1 MINRQMRSVEL
12 WQVSENTEQLFG
24 NDEEYTKIA
33 NISMAIYE
41 RNISRYNSNDN
52 DIISYDMVGLTD
64 YGGKLE
70 KDMYIL
76 SDGIKYNVQYVCNSH
91 RLRQVLLKRA
101 E

>member
-1 MINRQMRSVEL
+1 MINRQMRSDEL

-52 DIISYDMVGLTD
+52 DIISYDLVGLTD

>member
-24 NDEEYTKIA
+24 NDEEYTKIT

>member
-12 WQVSENTEQLFG
+12 WQVSESTEQYFG

-33 NISMAIYE
+33 DIGMAIYE

-64 YGGKLE
+64 YGSKLE
-70 KDMYIL
+70 KGMYIL
-76 SDGIKYNVQYVCNSH
+76 SDGIKYDIQYVCNSR
-91 RLRQVLLKRA
+91 RLKQVLLKRA

>member
-64 YGGKLE
+64 YNGNIE